1 MRFVHMVR
9 DELTRVELLS
19 RVVGWLGCER
29 TLHKARTTTLPPS
42 TVTERLSALASLAG
56 IPAPQLEWLAAHG
69 TIRRFEDGAL
79 LYGRGKGEDVR
90 GVFVVLT
97 GRFSVRVASDGVER
111 EVRAVKSGE
120 ISGYLPYT
128 RIANPAA
135 VLVADGTV
143 EILSIGEADVREM
156 TRECYDF
163 TAACVHAM
171 VDRAR
176 DFKRD
181 DHHREKMAAL
191 GRLSA
196 GLAHELNN
204 PSSAMARTADKL
216 DASRREVAA
225 ASRALGA
232 ARLTDAR
239 LAAFEALEAAAAR
252 ELAAPLSG
260 LDQADRE
267 DQLLEW
273 LEDHGLDP
281 DAAHA
286 LARTTVTI
294 PDLDAA
300 CAILD
305 GDELGVTV
313 RYLAAEFNARYL
325 TNDIVSA
332 ATRVHT
338 LVTAVK
344 AHTHM
349 DRAVAPEPVALAR
362 HLEDTMAILG
372 SKAIAREVTLDL
384 TVEPE
389 LPPVQGVVNELN
401 HVWLNLIDNAIDA
414 ASRSGQVTVTAGAD
428 RGRVVIKVVDDG
440 PGIDEK
446 DLGRVFDPFY
456 TTKDVG
462 QGAGLGLDVVQ
473 AVIRNHRG
481 SVDVIS
487 QPGRTEFRVVLPVW
501 DKGGKTRSE

>member
-1 MRFVHMVR
+1 M
-9 DELTRVELLS
+9 
-19 RVVGWLGCER
+19 
-29 TLHKARTTTLPPS
+29 PPS
-42 TVTERLSALASLAG
+42 TVTERLSALASLAQV
-56 IPAPQLEWLAAHG
+56 PVPQLEWLAEHG

-79 LYGRGKGEDVR
+79 LYGRGKGEDLR

-111 EVRAVKSGE
+111 EVREVKSGE
-120 ISGYLPYT
+120 ISGYLPYS
-128 RIANPAA
+128 RITNPAA
-135 VLVADGTV
+135 VLVADGPV
-143 EILSIGEADVREM
+143 EILSIAEADVREM

-181 DHHREKMAAL
+181 DLHREKMAAL

-204 PSSAMARTADKL
+204 PASAMARTADKL
-216 DASRREVAA
+216 DASRTEATA

-232 ARLTDAR
+232 ARLTGAR
-239 LAAFEALEAAAAR
+239 RAAFEALETASTR

-267 DQLLEW
+267 ENLHEW
-273 LEDHGLDP
+273 LEVHGLDP

-286 LARTTVTI
+286 LARTGVTI
-294 PDLDAA
+294 PELDAA
-300 CAILD
+300 GAVLD
-305 GDELGVTV
+305 GEELGIAV
-313 RYLAAEFNARYL
+313 RYLAAEVNARHL

-344 AHTHM
+344 AHTQM
-349 DRAVAPEPVALAR
+349 DRAAAPEPVALAG
-362 HLEDTMAILG
+362 HLEDTMALLG

-384 TVEPE
+384 TVDPE
-389 LPPVQGVVNELN
+389 LPAVQGVVNELN

-414 ASRSGQVTVTAGAD
+414 AATAGHVTVTAAAD
-428 RGRVVIKVVDDG
+428 RGRVVITVVDDG
-440 PGIDEK
+440 PGISEK

-501 DKGGKTRSE
+501 DQGGQTRAD